1 MNTLFGKEYRY
12 VNGNKMKENS
22 ENLLDQYFTNKE
34 LAESLYAKT
43 KNIISEYET
52 NIDNYFWLE
61 PSVGEGCFFDL
72 LPKKQRIGVDIVPL
86 REDIIKSDY
95 LQYQLPKEKLI
106 IIGNPPFGHRGV
118 MALNFINHSQNAE
131 YVCFILPMFFESK
144 GKGSIKYRVR
154 GFNLIH
160 SERLPKNSFYIPTT
174 EKTVDVKCV
183 FQIWSKNHK
192 LETEEFSWY
201 NNRHKEPFG
210 DIVKIV
216 TVSLAKK
223 RECGKKW
230 IFDQK
235 ADFYIS
241 STFHNNISIVK
252 SFDEVKYKSGVAIVF
267 TTQNQAIQNNIKN
280 ILENTDWAKYATL
293 ATNSCYH
300 IGKSNIFDVLQDN
313 KHLLTYKN
321 QVELC

>member
-1 MNTLFGKEYRY
+1 MNTLFGQEYRY

-22 ENLLDQYFTNKE
+22 DNMLDQYFTNKE
-34 LAESLYAKT
+34 LAVNLFAKT
-43 KNIISEYET
+43 KNIISQYEQ

-72 LPKKQRIGVDIVPL
+72 LPKTQRIGVDIAPL

-95 LQYQLPKEKLI
+95 LQYQLSSEKLI
-106 IIGNPPFGHRGV
+106 VIGNPPFGHRGV
-118 MALNFINHSQNAE
+118 MALNFINHSQKAE
-131 YVCFILPMFFESK
+131 YICFILPMFFESK

-201 NNRHKEPFG
+201 NNRKQEPFV
-210 DIVKIV
+210 DIVKIF

-241 STFHNNISIVK
+241 STFHDNISIVT

-267 TTQNQAIQNNIKN
+267 TTQNQEIRHKVKN
-280 ILENTDWAKYATL
+280 ILENTNWAKYATL

-300 IGKSNIFDVLQDN
+300 IGKSNIFEVLQDN
-313 KHLLTYKN
+313 NHLLTYKN
-321 QVELC
+321 